1 VINPFKQKGIGTES
15 IMSLWASL
23 QRLPG
28 GKTLFSKAI
37 GRTAPY
43 TGTIGA
49 RVVHLERGTARLTM
63 ADRPAVRN
71 HLKSVHAIALAN
83 FIEETTGLAMMSTM
97 PDECRGI
104 VTKIEVEYLKKARG
118 LLTAEC
124 TAPDVDPASSAHY
137 VVTTDVLNEDGEVVA
152 RGGAHWK
159 IGPRPT

>member
-1 VINPFKQKGIGTES
+1 MGMWEKLRK
-15 IMSLWASL
+15 
-23 QRLPG
+23 LPG
-28 GKTLFSKAI
+28 GKALFSKAI

-63 ADRPAVRN
+63 DDKPAVRN

-97 PDECRGI
+97 PDDCRGI
-104 VTKIEVEYLKKARG
+104 VTKIEVEYIKKARG

-124 TAPDVDPASSAHY
+124 TAPSVDTSQSAEY
-137 VVTTDVLNEDGEVVA
+137 VVTTDVMNEAGEVVA

-159 IGPRPT
+159 IGPRPS

>member
-1 VINPFKQKGIGTES
+1 MLNPFKQRKIGTES
-15 IMSLWASL
+15 IMGLWARL
-23 QRLPG
+23 KKLPG
-28 GKTLFSKAI
+28 GKALFSKAI

-49 RVVHLERGTARLTM
+49 RVIHLEPGTARLTM

-83 FIEETTGLAMMSTM
+83 FIEETTGLAMMSNM

-118 LLTAEC
+118 LLTAES
-124 TAPDVDPASSAHY
+124 TAPQVDPTTSGEY
-137 VVTTDVLNEDGEVVA
+137 FVTTDVVNESGEVVA

-159 IGPRPT
+159 IGPRPA